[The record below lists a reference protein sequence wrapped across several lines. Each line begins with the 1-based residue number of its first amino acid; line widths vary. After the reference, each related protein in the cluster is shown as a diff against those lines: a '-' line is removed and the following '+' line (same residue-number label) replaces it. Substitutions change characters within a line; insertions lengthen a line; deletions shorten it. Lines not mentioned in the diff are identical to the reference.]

1 VTAASRQAAVD
12 RYVADPTLQNRD
24 ALIAAHQYLC
34 RRGARKF
41 YRKTVEKADLEQIA
55 TIGLIKA
62 CQRYRGAYQTPFE
75 AYAWLMIVGELM
87 HYVRDHERPVRI
99 PRHLRALQRR
109 YGLAYETLTARLER
123 EPRASEL
130 AREMGVPTRV
140 VDQLRALRAR
150 SANDDGDDG
159 DLSHPSARPA
169 RICTISATPSE
180 AYGVEDRLSL
190 LEALQKLSERE
201 LRVVREIFFADRTQ
215 SEVGRSL
222 GISQRQVSRV
232 LTRTL
237 HRLARM
243 LAA

>member
-1 VTAASRQAAVD
+1 
-12 RYVADPTLQNRD
+12 
-24 ALIAAHQYLC
+24 
-34 RRGARKF
+34 
-41 YRKTVEKADLEQIA
+41 
-55 TIGLIKA
+55 
-62 CQRYRGAYQTPFE
+62 
-75 AYAWLMIVGELM
+75 
-87 HYVRDHERPVRI
+87 
-99 PRHLRALQRR
+99 
-109 YGLAYETLTARLER
+109 
-123 EPRASEL
+123 
-130 AREMGVPTRV
+130 MGVPTRV